1 MSAIAVTVSGE
12 PMNDS
17 VAALPSLRAGK
28 LRLNDDTIVLRSP
41 FVDVV
46 ALPLADARA
55 ARVRE
60 HRGADRLEVGEQAVA
75 LDGGAHLL
83 RARRDQQRRL
93 DPQARARFAWRATFA
108 ARPMSSYDEFV
119 HEPTSA

>member
-28 LRLNDDTIVLRSP
+28 LRLNDDTIVLRLALL
-41 FVDVV
+41 DVV

-55 ARVRE
+55 ARVGE
-60 HRGADRLEVGEQAVA
+60 HGRADRLEVGEQAVA
-75 LDGGAHLL
+75 LDRGAHLL
-83 RARRDQQRRL
+83 G
-93 DPQARARFAWRATFA
+93 ARA
-108 ARPMSSYDEFV
+108 
-119 HEPTSA
+119 